1 MQFPSGRGGGTGGSP
16 APSTGSHRRRPRST
30 ASPDRARVGAA
41 LGLAVVAVLGVGAG
55 VRELEQEPAVTA
67 PDIGALPSAPA
78 SASPTPATATP
89 APVAS
94 PEPRARH
101 TLPGPPPAGALA
113 AVPPAVPTEVDLPG
127 QRVTAPVVPI
137 GVRPSGQLDLPESPR
152 TVGWWV
158 GSAPAGSPK
167 PTVLAGHVDSKA
179 TGVGALAALQDV
191 TAGSPV
197 VLTDAFGGRH
207 AYQVSARRTYPKY
220 ALPRTVFTSAP
231 LVLITCGGPFD
242 EKTGSYR
249 DNIVVYASPA

>member
-1 MQFPSGRGGGTGGSP
+1 MRFPFGRGGGTEGSLAP
-16 APSTGSHRRRPRST
+16 ATGSHRRRPRSL
-30 ASPDRARVGAA
+30 ASLGRARVGAA
-41 LGLAVVAVLGVGAG
+41 LGLAVVAVLGAGAG
-55 VRELEQEPAVTA
+55 VRELEQAPVVTA

-78 SASPTPATATP
+78 PTTTTP
-89 APVAS
+89 AS
-94 PEPRARH
+94 PEPRPRRTAA
-101 TLPGPPPAGALA
+101 GPPAAGALA

-167 PTVLAGHVDSKA
+167 PTVLAGHVDARA
-179 TGVGALAALQDV
+179 TGVGALAALRDV
-191 TAGSPV
+191 TAGSPI

-220 ALPRTVFTSAP
+220 ALPRTVFTAAP

-249 DNIVVYASPA
+249 DNIVVYATPA